1 MWREECRPSW
11 ASCIAPA
18 KAAAWREATYY
29 TQAASTG
36 MRGMKTAEG
45 YGQQG
50 LMQRLILKYKRHRI
64 PNARRSSTTSTM
76 TTLLQRFIT
85 VQNWGTVADGTPIRD
100 FLPTRDCSSKEGWQA
115 TFIEAPTGEQENG
128 KLVVRLTCPGSV
140 RETGVPAYR
149 RQLRALEKIIEVE
162 EDEQSGGT
170 HSWFGST
177 SFDADGVFTV
187 HLSEQMDKLH
197 GWEID
202 VGVVLA
208 IWVHISRI
216 DKREGSSVHRVSPFI
231 GVQTATNRPETR

>member
-1 MWREECRPSW
+1 
-11 ASCIAPA
+11 
-18 KAAAWREATYY
+18 
-29 TQAASTG
+29 
-36 MRGMKTAEG
+36 
-45 YGQQG
+45 
-50 LMQRLILKYKRHRI
+50 
-64 PNARRSSTTSTM
+64 M

-100 FLPTRDCSSKEGWQA
+100 FLPTRDCSSKEGCVFSYKLRKMEIGG
-115 TFIEAPTGEQENG
+115 TETERGHLYKYNPSLFGEAPTGEQENG